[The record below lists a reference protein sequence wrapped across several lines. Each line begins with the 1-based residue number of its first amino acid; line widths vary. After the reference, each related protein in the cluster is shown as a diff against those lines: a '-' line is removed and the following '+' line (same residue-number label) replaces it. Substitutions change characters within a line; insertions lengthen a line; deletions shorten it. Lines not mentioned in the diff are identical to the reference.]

1 MKKNILT
8 LAVLFVM
15 GFAFTSCNETK
26 KETEE
31 VATELTEETA
41 DEVEVAKE
49 VISEDLAMAAYQCPM
64 KCEGEKTY
72 TKAGTCPTCNMD
84 LKKVEVAA
92 EESVEV
98 EESHEGHNHE

>member
-31 VATELTEETA
+31 VATEETA
-41 DEVEVAKE
+41 NEVEAAKE

-72 TKAGTCPTCNMD
+72 AEPGTCPSCNMD

-92 EESVEV
+92 DESVEV
-98 EESHEGHNHE
+98 EESHEGHDHD